1 MKLKTIT
8 LMLLACLFSMTATA
22 QENVKKAFSKFVSS
36 KKVSVTKTISEEHDV
51 TKESLPVVAK
61 AEVYTFTIKK
71 KDLKLIDEVLA
82 AFEKDREN
90 ANVYSVLTHNGG
102 RGIPTNGR
110 ELLVGNDRKNSVY
123 IGMND
128 VESWQLL
135 CLIDPADVSRSHR
148 YAYAIE
154 WNDDPKQV
162 LLSGKIRG
170 KLVVTY
176 SPIPQDVLNMNS
188 GKSQP
193 SSGNKRSDDLSSEH
207 IVNEVYH
214 MGLAGNFDR
223 FENETQMLMAFD
235 ALKTEFLKGNMQTKE
250 GGTLAMTIYSL
261 CSHMAPRIK
270 NNRDLRLHLID
281 ELNMIINNC
290 DPDTELGKSHIGYLK
305 LAIKALK

>member
-1 MKLKTIT
+1 MKSKTIT

-71 KDLKLIDEVLA
+71 KDRKLIDEVLA
-82 AFEKDREN
+82 AYEKDREN

-207 IVNEVYH
+207 IANEVYH

-261 CSHMAPRIK
+261 CSHMASRIK

>member
-1 MKLKTIT
+1 MKPKTIT
-8 LMLLACLFSMTATA
+8 LMLLACLFTMTATA

-36 KKVSVTKTISEEHDV
+36 KKVSVTKTISEERDV
-51 TKESLPVVAK
+51 TNESLPVVAK
-61 AEVYTFTIKK
+61 ADVYTFTIKK
-71 KDLKLIDEVLA
+71 KDRKLIDEVLA

-90 ANVYSVLTHNGG
+90 ANVYSILTHNGG
-102 RGIPTNGR
+102 HGIPTNGR

-135 CLIDPADVSRSHR
+135 CLIDPADASRSHR

-176 SPIPQDVLNMNS
+176 SPIPQGVLNMNS

-193 SSGNKRSDDLSSEH
+193 SNKGKINDDLSSED
-207 IVNEVYH
+207 IANKVYH
-214 MGLAGNFDR
+214 LGLAGNFDR
-223 FENETQMLMAFD
+223 FENETQMLMAFG
-235 ALKTEFLKGNMQTKE
+235 ALKTEFLKGNTLTKE

-261 CSHMAPRIK
+261 CSHMAPK
-270 NNRDLRLHLID
+270 MKDNPDLRQHLIE
-281 ELNMIINNC
+281 ELKMMIKNC
-290 DPDTELGKSHIGYLK
+290 DPNSELGKSHIGYFK
-305 LAIKALK
+305 LAMKALK